1 MPHPQ
6 RELASYAATFD
17 KLQEQQQALYQQ
29 HVREIRE
36 LQGRLRV
43 AEERAGGL
51 EAQRAEDVVRI
62 ESWGTMAE
70 ALEAGGDEQQRQV
83 ATMGRRLTTLRVKEI
98 QLSRQVSSQQSE
110 LKGLRAERGA
120 NQSEARAQV
129 TGAAPF
135 SATVH
140 APHLT
145 YHVSHP
151 TFPHLQLLEAHAQ
164 LARSE
169 RTNRHRD
176 AALADAKRELAGT
189 CRKEALDAEEA
200 KHVALQRAYR
210 SAVEQAARCAGA
222 HHEQV
227 RLEDEL
233 AECRERLRVAEAG
246 AQSNAAAAQQ
256 AVAALQSLKE
266 GAASGGGGRS
276 GATTGAVL
284 ALEARLQ
291 ALQISERV
299 ALSRAETAEQML
311 AEAQQRRADLAQRLQ
326 SVEEPVA
333 QQRDALLEAHQE
345 TAALQQKNAE
355 LKSAISRG
363 DGAAP
368 AISIKEVEKAKAE
381 ATEAKERERVA
392 VAQAAELMSRQ
403 EGQELEITMLR
414 ETVQQLQV

>member
-1 MPHPQ
+1 M
-6 RELASYAATFD
+6 
-17 KLQEQQQALYQQ
+17 
-29 HVREIRE
+29 
-36 LQGRLRV
+36 
-43 AEERAGGL
+43 
-51 EAQRAEDVVRI
+51 
-62 ESWGTMAE
+62 
-70 ALEAGGDEQQRQV
+70 
-83 ATMGRRLTTLRVKEI
+83 
-98 QLSRQVSSQQSE
+98 
-110 LKGLRAERGA
+110 
-120 NQSEARAQV
+120 
-129 TGAAPF
+129 
-135 SATVH
+135 
-140 APHLT
+140 
-145 YHVSHP
+145 
-151 TFPHLQLLEAHAQ
+151 
-164 LARSE
+164 E

>member
-135 SATVH
+135 SVTVH

-145 YHVSHP
+145 SHVSHP
-151 TFPHLQLLEAHAQ
+151 HPPLQLLEAHAQ
-164 LARSE
+164 LARLE

>member
-135 SATVH
+135 SVTVH
-140 APHLT
+140 TPHISRLTSHTPHSPPAAPRG
-145 YHVSHP
+145 P
-151 TFPHLQLLEAHAQ
+151 RP
-164 LARSE
+164 ARE
-169 RTNRHRD
+169 I
-176 AALADAKRELAGT
+176 
-189 CRKEALDAEEA
+189 
-200 KHVALQRAYR
+200 
-210 SAVEQAARCAGA
+210 GA
-222 HHEQV
+222 HQ
-227 RLEDEL
+227 
-233 AECRERLRVAEAG
+233 
-246 AQSNAAAAQQ
+246 
-256 AVAALQSLKE
+256 
-266 GAASGGGGRS
+266 
-276 GATTGAVL
+276 
-284 ALEARLQ
+284 
-291 ALQISERV
+291 
-299 ALSRAETAEQML
+299 
-311 AEAQQRRADLAQRLQ
+311 
-326 SVEEPVA
+326 P
-333 QQRDALLEAHQE
+333 
-345 TAALQQKNAE
+345 
-355 LKSAISRG
+355 
-363 DGAAP
+363 P
-368 AISIKEVEKAKAE
+368 P
-381 ATEAKERERVA
+381 
-392 VAQAAELMSRQ
+392 
-403 EGQELEITMLR
+403 
-414 ETVQQLQV
+414 